1 MSVSLQQIE
10 DLKRGAPLLQAII
23 DLVATF
29 EKIGSVDQAVAES
42 NQRLAIA
49 RAAEA
54 DFKKNIRAQREEI
67 ETMRKAAVSMT
78 EQAQAD
84 AANIVASAQSQ
95 AASTL
100 ATLNAVLSG
109 KNDELTGVDSLIAE
123 AQAKLDALY
132 AEDARVQAQINEFNT
147 RVAATKA
154 ELLVL
159 AGT

>member
-54 DFKKNIRAQREEI
+54 DFKKGILAQREEI

-95 AASTL
+95 AAHAL
-100 ATLNAVLSG
+100 AESNAVLSG
-109 KNDELTGVDSLIAE
+109 KNDELTGVDSLIFE

-132 AEDARVQAQINEFNT
+132 AEDARVQTQINEFNT